1 MSRLILLVEPGY
13 RSKFPPLGL
22 MKIAK
27 YHKQKGDHVEFVKG
41 LSDERRD
48 RWKWDRVYVASLFT
62 YDWVQTIKALKH
74 YEPCV
79 KPPTSENL
87 IVGGVLATLMA
98 EDIRKAVPC
107 RVVTGLL
114 DQKGKL
120 GYEDDD
126 LIEGMLPDYSIL
138 EETDYKYPTSNA
150 YFAYAT
156 RGCVRRCS
164 FCAVP
169 TIEPEF
175 KHFLSLAEQI
185 EPVAARHPKKDL
197 LLLDNNVLASDRF
210 PDIIAEIKSLG
221 FQKGATFAYEH
232 KSGRRITAQ
241 RHVDF
246 NQGVDIR
253 FLTEEKMALLSEIA
267 INPLRLA
274 FDNVGYRAMYEEK
287 VRLAARYGIT
297 HLSNYVLFNYTD
309 KPEDLYDRLRLNVE
323 LNEELGLQIFSFP
336 MRFINLTSKNRSA
349 STPGN
354 VGPHWNRKHL
364 RAIQCVLVK
373 TRGVVGTR
381 LAYFEEAF
389 GANLEDFD
397 KILIMPEDYII
408 HRRDHEGDGST
419 DEWWRSYSDLSSF
432 EKQQLLS
439 IVESNDFNDID
450 STHMSTRV
458 LRVLDHYLTPK
469 QKEQAF
475 TQSRALAL

>member
-1 MSRLILLVEPGY
+1 
-13 RSKFPPLGL
+13 
-22 MKIAK
+22 MKIAQ

-41 LSDERRD
+41 LSCERRD
-48 RWKWDRVYVASLFT
+48 RWRWDRIYVASLFT
-62 YDWVQTIKALKH
+62 YDWAQTLQALQYYASGAKSPA
-74 YEPCV
+74 E
-79 KPPTSENL
+79 ENL
-87 IVGGVLATLMA
+87 VVGGVLATLMA
-98 EDIRKAVPC
+98 EDIRKVVPC

-126 LIEGMLPDYSIL
+126 LIESMLPDYSIL
-138 EETDYKYPTSNA
+138 DETDYRYPVSNA

-175 KHFLSLAEQI
+175 KHYLSLTDQI
-185 EPVAARHPKKDL
+185 EPVAANRPKKDL
-197 LLLDNNVLASDRF
+197 LLLDNNVLASERF
-210 PDIIAEIKSLG
+210 ADIIAEIKRLG
-221 FQKGATFAYEH
+221 FEKGALFTYQN
-232 KSGRRITAQ
+232 KSGRRVSGQ
-241 RHVDF
+241 RRVDF

-253 FLTEEKMALLSEIA
+253 FLTEGKMALLSEIA
-267 INPLRLA
+267 IRPLRLA
-274 FDNVGYRAMYEEK
+274 FDHIEYRTLYEEK
-287 VRLAARYGIT
+287 VRLAAKYGIS
-297 HLSNYVLFNYTD
+297 HLSNYILFNYID
-309 KPEDLYDRLRLNVE
+309 KPEDLYHRLRWNVE

-336 MRFINLTSKNRSA
+336 MRYINLASKNRLA

-354 VGPHWNRKHL
+354 VGPHWNRKYL

-373 TRGVVGTR
+373 TRGVVGTH

-389 GANLEDFD
+389 GDNFDDFN

-408 HRRDHEGDGST
+408 HRHDHDGDGST
-419 DEWWRSYSDLSSF
+419 DAWWRGYCDLSSL

-439 IVESNDFNDID
+439 IVATNDFNDID

-458 LRVLDHYLTPK
+458 LRVLDHYLTPN